1 MTTNTS
7 QQGLSIEDF
16 WAMFQETERQIKES
30 HRETERQMKESQK
43 ETERQMRET
52 ERQMKESQRET
63 ERQMKESQRETE
75 RQMKESQKE
84 TDKQIQALGE
94 KIAQVSSNVGGL
106 NNDLGDFA
114 EGLLTTD
121 VLKKFEA
128 YNLGFD
134 DALYNIEIRER
145 GARPRRVL
153 AEIDCLLLN
162 TTAALVCEVKMNLT
176 KGDIEKHIN
185 RIKLLSS
192 KPNGLL
198 GGKKLYGAVAGVKM
212 RDQTKEFAR
221 QKGLF
226 VLEPSGGSVHIEPP
240 IGAPAVW

>member
-1 MTTNTS
+1 MRSFSSLTVDRRKNIVHSVIMTTNTS

-16 WAMFQETERQIKES
+16 WAMFQETERQ
-30 HRETERQMKESQK
+30 MKESQR

-52 ERQMKESQRET
+52 ERQMKESH
-63 ERQMKESQRETE
+63 RETE

-106 NNDLGDFA
+106 NNGLGDFA

-121 VLKKFEA
+121 VLNKFEV
-128 YNLGFD
+128 YNLDFD
-134 DALYNIEIRER
+134 DALHNIEIRER
-145 GARPRRVL
+145 GTKRVL

-162 TTAALVCEVKMNLT
+162 TSMALVCEVKANLT

-185 RIKLLSS
+185 RMKLLSS

-198 GGKKLYGAVAGVKM
+198 GGKKLYGAVAGIKI
-212 RDQTKEFAR
+212 REKTKEFAL